1 MPADP
6 GIDNSRVL
14 RVALFTAAMLI
25 AQLTVPVGSAQS
37 TRGGDDIPDFSG
49 VWVGGGGGGRGGAR
63 GGAPGRGGRGG
74 PGGRGGRGGPQP
86 TAQAQ
91 QAIESYDLLLDDPAY
106 ECSPASISRAW
117 ANPTPTEIEQQEDR
131 VILRHEYMDVVR
143 TVYLDAGDRPADAE
157 PNVVGHSTGRYD
169 GSTLVIETTGF
180 SPSVISTVSGLPQTE
195 TLRTVERLTLSDD
208 GQTFQHELTH
218 EDPATLV
225 APWTSTRTLRR
236 APELTLLAFD
246 CVLEDADY
254 TEEARDEDN

>member
-1 MPADP
+1 MPTDP
-6 GIDNSRVL
+6 GFDTLRVP
-14 RVALFTAAMLI
+14 RVALFTAAILVAHLTAPVLL
-25 AQLTVPVGSAQS
+25 AQTTP
-37 TRGGDDIPDFSG
+37 GGDDIPDFDG
-49 VWVGGGGGGRGGAR
+49 VWVGAGGGGGRGGA
-63 GGAPGRGGRGG
+63 AGRGGRGG

-86 TAQAQ
+86 TAQAER
-91 QAIESYDLLLDDPAY
+91 AIESYDLLLDDPAY

-117 ANPTPTEIEQQEDR
+117 ANPTPTEIEQREDR

-143 TVYLDAGDRPADAE
+143 TVYLDGRELPVDAE
-157 PNVVGHSTGRYD
+157 PNVVGHSVGRYE
-169 GSTLVIETTGF
+169 GSALVIESTGF

-195 TLRTVERLTLSDD
+195 TLRTVERLTLSGD

-218 EDPATLV
+218 EDPATLI